1 MKKLYI
7 LLAALALLL
16 CACTPVT
23 QQPGTN
29 APDETTVPDDTTL
42 PDDTTVPN
50 ESTAPPETTAPVET
64 TEQNETF
71 WTADINLLPS
81 GADYLSQAHTYTS
94 IPPMQWLGRDNN
106 TYSISKNA
114 TGMTVVDATGQSVCE
129 IPLSSDLL
137 DYQII
142 GADGIH
148 VFLYQNFD
156 FIRLNLA
163 TGIAERSVSSDILV
177 VDVQVLDSNV
187 YFYATYEPNECEVRI
202 FCRFNDTLQVVP
214 FVTYGSKSSSL
225 FWLERPECFQGQITW
240 TQINPDML
248 TKLQEELSNP
258 DSIYKVSASAD
269 YSAIWG
275 CTDIITDFSQQDIL
289 KDLCRRIQEDTGIY
303 ALEYVTYDLSTES
316 YVSSTPAP
324 VETIPF
330 TETEEYI
337 GWKAYMKTSD
347 YWRVFTFSGE
357 LGDYPGELTID
368 TSAMEVDLL
377 YFIDFETGKI
387 VQITDSPVLTSP
399 VRTSEHIYYV
409 LESQPTK
416 VWRCDYDGDNH
427 TIVYESDYGAV
438 TYLRYYGTDANG
450 KLILCEEQN
459 RIISYDLATENL
471 ELLMEAF
478 FIEQF
483 FYSPTSLSWDYLI
496 KNVSKGDMG
505 PTIFWTGVLHEDD
518 PKKPYDYSY
527 YYIIQTNRQFDVT
540 SG

>member
-42 PDDTTVPN
+42 PDDTTVPDDT
-50 ESTAPPETTAPVET
+50 TAPPE
-64 TEQNETF
+64 
-71 WTADINLLPS
+71 
-81 GADYLSQAHTYTS
+81 
-94 IPPMQWLGRDNN
+94 
-106 TYSISKNA
+106 
-114 TGMTVVDATGQSVCE
+114 
-129 IPLSSDLL
+129 
-137 DYQII
+137 
-142 GADGIH
+142 
-148 VFLYQNFD
+148 
-156 FIRLNLA
+156 
-163 TGIAERSVSSDILV
+163 
-177 VDVQVLDSNV
+177 
-187 YFYATYEPNECEVRI
+187 
-202 FCRFNDTLQVVP
+202 
-214 FVTYGSKSSSL
+214 
-225 FWLERPECFQGQITW
+225 
-240 TQINPDML
+240 
-248 TKLQEELSNP
+248 
-258 DSIYKVSASAD
+258 
-269 YSAIWG
+269 
-275 CTDIITDFSQQDIL
+275 
-289 KDLCRRIQEDTGIY
+289 
-303 ALEYVTYDLSTES
+303 
-316 YVSSTPAP
+316 TPAP

-347 YWRVFTFSGE
+347 YWRVFTFSGK

-368 TSAMEVDLL
+368 TSAMEEDLL

-399 VRTSEHIYYV
+399 VCTSEHIYYV

-459 RIISYDLATENL
+459 RIISYDLATGNL

-527 YYIIQTNRQFDVT
+527 YFIIQTNRQFDVT